1 MKPSLS
7 LQFKRGCSSHTVSPA
22 VFGSA
27 RSISLKVLFHGGTCL
42 PKGLSF
48 LPVFFFF
55 GGSFHHGISTAQIRW
70 AKRRG
75 VAGARGRS
83 SWHNRE
89 NLLLLVVIHP
99 FFWAMSSTFGWSF
112 LRGRAWCWARPLTAV
127 LLLLMPSPPG
137 RRDVRFI
144 NSETLHS
151 TTPTLR
157 GRRSF

>member
-27 RSISLKVLFHGGTCL
+27 RSISLKVLLHHGTCL

-89 NLLLLVVIHP
+89 NLLLLLAEQCRRLLGGRSFGGGPGVEQGHWLQFYFFLSRRHP
-99 FFWAMSSTFGWSF
+99 EEGTFVLSIQRHF
-112 LRGRAWCWARPLTAV
+112 TAQLR
-127 LLLLMPSPPG
+127 
-137 RRDVRFI
+137 
-144 NSETLHS
+144 
-151 TTPTLR
+151 LR